1 MITIEKDATGISHV
15 KALVTDFTEAM
26 GYCEFKIPFFINGI
40 KEIETEQMIFGTQFY
55 GEAQK
60 INAETSIMLPLSK
73 TKLRDKKADLSLM
86 REDIQT
92 QFTQEVRSSKGKSKL
107 TLFGRA
113 DKIFRKN
120 GTLIISDDRITSN
133 PSHHE
138 SRIEPYNDHLLQI
151 LTYLH
156 SKYYLGDSFGGWTQI
171 PHKRKSYQINII
183 DSKTKR
189 IQKTYEEIV
198 SPRHENLLFNSTI
211 QFSQK
216 CLQWLE
222 LNHHNSKKKCEPC
235 RFFNDCEKAL
245 R

>member
-15 KALVTDFTEAM
+15 KAFVTDFTEAM
-26 GYCEFKIPFFINGI
+26 GYCEFKIPFFINDL
-40 KEIETEQMIFGTQFY
+40 KEIKSERVISGTQFY
-55 GEAQK
+55 QELQK
-60 INAETSIMLPLSK
+60 INSETSIMLPLSK
-73 TKLRDKKADLSLM
+73 TKLRDKKADLSLI

-92 QFTQEVRSSKGKSKL
+92 QFTQEVRSSRGKSKL

-120 GTLIISDDRITSN
+120 GTLIISDDRNTAN
-133 PSHHE
+133 PSHHA
-138 SRIEPYNDHLLQI
+138 SRTEPYSDHLLQA

-156 SKYYLGDSFGGWTQI
+156 SKYYLGDSFGGWAQI

-183 DSKTKR
+183 DNKTKR
-189 IQKTYEEIV
+189 VQKTYEEIV

-211 QFSQK
+211 QFTQK

-222 LNHHNSKKKCEPC
+222 LNHHNSKTKCESC
-235 RFFNDCEKAL
+235 GFFNDCEKAL
-245 R
+245 V